1 MKFLNTKTILDLLK
15 KNALDSDEI
24 LSILKTLCSLVSQ
37 AQAEYDPKTQELVL
51 RTLDRRDLFQEY
63 TEILNSLVR
72 QVGLYPYLD
81 MEKISERDALAL
93 EMHRPENFYQTGDE
107 NRAPEKNAQRGYIFH
122 KVQAEV
128 FGRIL
133 DGESVILS
141 APTSFGKSAIIDA
154 LIESGKFRN
163 IVIVVPTIA
172 LIDETRRRLSRYRD
186 THKVITHAS
195 QALSAQNIFIF
206 TQERVVDYPELPP
219 LDIFVIDEFYK
230 LNPTADKERAAT
242 LNHAFYK
249 LSKKAKQFYLLG
261 PNIQAIPPGFPERF
275 RCIFY
280 RTDYSTVVTELTRI
294 TPAKGNEFV
303 ELVDLC
309 RRLTGPTLIFCA
321 SPAKARKIAN
331 ALLDGEVGKA
341 SQGMAEAADWVAS
354 NYDPDWTLSRA
365 LRMGIGM
372 HHGRMPRALAQVVVK
387 GFNSETIDFLVCTST
402 LIEGVN
408 TKAKNVI
415 IFDNK
420 IATQKYDYFTFNN
433 IRGRSGRMFEHFVGN
448 VYLFHPEPQEDLP
461 FVDIPVFTQ
470 DINNTP
476 ESLLIQLDTN
486 DLEGSSRE
494 RMEPYRAQRI
504 LSLETLRSNVGIDP
518 QQQLNLAV
526 SMTRHRENAE
536 ALSWNGLP
544 TYAQLESLCL
554 AIWNYFVHGGKIGG
568 VTSGKHLAFKVNQ
581 LRSHSLRQ
589 LIQAEIENSA
599 NPDDA
604 VEDVLDFVRQ
614 WPQYRFGRLAMA
626 INRIQNEIALQLGIK
641 SADYTYFVGQV
652 ENLFSDPSLSALDEY
667 GIPFPLA
674 KRLER
679 YLSTGGDLDAA
690 LDRLRKLDTSKL
702 NLTKFEK
709 TLIDE
714 AREYS

>member
-1 MKFLNTKTILDLLK
+1 MKALDIKSISSLLK
-15 KNALDSDEI
+15 EDVLNSNEI
-24 LSILKTLCSLVSQ
+24 LSILKTLCLMVSR
-37 AQAEYDPKTQELVL
+37 AQEQYDPKTQELVL

-63 TEILNSLVR
+63 PEILNSLVR

-81 MEKISERDALAL
+81 LESISEKDALAL
-93 EMHRPENFYQTGDE
+93 EMHRPENFYHTDNE
-107 NRAPEKNAQRGYIFH
+107 DSAPEKKVQRGYIFH

-154 LIESGKFRN
+154 LIESGKFQN

-275 RCIFY
+275 RCLFY

-294 TPAKGNEFV
+294 TPVKGNELV
-303 ELVDLC
+303 ELVALC
-309 RRLTGPTLIFCA
+309 RRLIGPTLIFCA

-341 SQGMAEAADWVAS
+341 SHGMAEAADWVAT
-354 NYDPDWTLSRA
+354 NYDPEWTLSRA

-387 GFNSETIDFLVCTST
+387 GFNSEAIDFLVCTST

-486 DLEGSSRE
+486 DLEGKSRE
-494 RMEPYRAQRI
+494 RMEPYRAQSI

-518 QQQLNLAV
+518 QEQLNLAV
-526 SMTRHRENAE
+526 NMTRHKESVE
-536 ALSWNGLP
+536 ALSWTGLP
-544 TYAQLESLCL
+544 TYEQLESLCI
-554 AIWNYFVHGGKIGG
+554 AIWDYFVLGGKIGG
-568 VTSGKHLAFKVNQ
+568 VTSGRQLAFKVNQ
-581 LRSHSLRQ
+581 LRSHTLRQ
-589 LIQAEIENSA
+589 LIQAEIANSA
-599 NPDDA
+599 TPDDA

-626 INRIQNEIALQLGIK
+626 INRIQNEIAPQLGIK
-641 SADYTYFVGQV
+641 PADYTYFVGQV
-652 ENLFSDPSLSALDEY
+652 ENLFSDPALSALDEY

-690 LDRLRKLDTSKL
+690 LDRLRNLDTSNLKL
-702 NLTKFEK
+702 TDFEK
-709 TLIDE
+709 ALIAD
-714 AREYS
+714 AKEYS